1 MIYNDD
7 DVCDFDANYVGSSY
21 NPSDG
26 NMPDGLK
33 TFLNERVDKPQ
44 SEVLTLHAPNILS
57 KPIFYHY
64 GKCLEMAHWMS
75 HQPQQP

>member
-44 SEVLTLHAPNILS
+44 SEVLTLHAPQVQASID
-57 KPIFYHY
+57 PT
-64 GKCLEMAHWMS
+64 W
-75 HQPQQP
+75 QPTHMVVAGSYP